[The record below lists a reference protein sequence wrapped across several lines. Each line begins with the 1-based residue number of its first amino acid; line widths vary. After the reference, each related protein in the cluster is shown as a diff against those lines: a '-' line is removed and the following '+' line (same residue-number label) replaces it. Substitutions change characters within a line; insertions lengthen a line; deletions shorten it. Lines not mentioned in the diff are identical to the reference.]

1 MAKDTAIYGL
11 SSIVGRFLN
20 WCLVPIYTN
29 VFAADQYGIVTLIYS
44 AVALLLIILTYGME
58 TGFFRFAN
66 HERWKDPMQ
75 VYSTSLVSLGVSS
88 VIFMIA
94 ACAFSEPIAEVMECG
109 AHPSYIWMM
118 AVAVGIDAYIS
129 IPFAYLRYK
138 KRPMRFAALRLLNIG
153 INIGLNLFFILA
165 CPWIWDTAPEWIAWF
180 YDPDFGIGYIFLANM
195 ISSLVTLLTLY
206 PEITSARLSFCGRL
220 WREMMAYSYP
230 LLILGIA
237 GIMNQT
243 IDKILYP
250 LLVDDKAQAM
260 TDLGIYGANYK
271 IAIVMVMFIQAFRFA
286 YEPFIFAQHRQ
297 SGAGDKHA
305 AYRDA
310 MKYFVIF
317 GLFIFL
323 GVMFYIDILKY
334 FISPKYFAGLK
345 VVPIIMIAELFFG
358 IFFNLSLW
366 YKLTDKTIWGM
377 WFSLLGLGI
386 TLALNIVFVPRF
398 GYMACAWAAFGCY
411 GTMMVTSYFVGL
423 KKYPIGYDIRRLALY
438 AVIAAALYT
447 VGMYAIATPSPGLNM
462 ALRTALLAAYGIAI
476 LKIEHL
482 TPSKFFKRQNVNTTS
497 FKQSDH
503 DQTRP
508 NRHTKGG

>member
-11 SSIVGRFLN
+11 SSIIGRFLN

-66 HERWKDPMQ
+66 HERWTDPMQ
-75 VYSTSLVSLGVSS
+75 VYSTSLMSLGFSS
-88 VIFMIA
+88 IIFMVA
-94 ACAFSEPIAEVMECG
+94 ACAFSGPIADMMECG

-118 AVAVGIDAYIS
+118 AIAVGIDAYTS

-138 KRPMRFAALRLLNIG
+138 KRPVRFASLRLLNIG
-153 INIGLNLFFILA
+153 VNIGLNLFFILA
-165 CPWIWDTAPEWIAWF
+165 CPWLWENAPEWIAWF
-180 YDPDFGIGYIFLANM
+180 YEPEFGIGYIFLANM

-206 PEITSARLSFCGRL
+206 PEITAARPSFCGKL
-220 WREMMAYSYP
+220 WREMIVYSYP

-250 LLVDDKAQAM
+250 MLVDDKAQAM

-286 YEPFIFAQHRQ
+286 YEPFIFAQHKQ
-297 SGAGDKHA
+297 KGSGDKNA

-317 GLFIFL
+317 GVFIFL

-334 FISPKYFAGLK
+334 FISPRYFSGLK
-345 VVPIIMIAELFFG
+345 VVPIIMAAELFFG

-386 TLALNIVFVPRF
+386 TLALNIAFVPRF
-398 GYMACAWAAFGCY
+398 GYIACAWAAFGCY
-411 GTMMVTSYFVGL
+411 GTMMATSYFVGL
-423 KKYPIGYDIRRLALY
+423 KKYPIGYDVKRLAFYIVLGAVLY
-438 AVIAAALYT
+438 AA
-447 VGMYAIATPSPGLNM
+447 GMWAIATPNPGLNM
-462 ALRTALLAAYGIAI
+462 ALRSVLLVAYLTAVFKVERITPRAI
-476 LKIEHL
+476 LRK
-482 TPSKFFKRQNVNTTS
+482 
-497 FKQSDH
+497 
-503 DQTRP
+503 
-508 NRHTKGG
+508 